1 MINLLLRFYDPD
13 EGQILIDGVDV
24 RKIRMEDLRKHVG
37 VVLQEPFLFPG
48 TIRDNIAYAKPGATQ
63 EEIIAAAKAANAHD
77 FILRFPDGYDTQVGE
92 RGQRLSGGERQRISI
107 ARAIL
112 HDPRILILDE
122 ATSQVDTET
131 ERQIQE
137 AIARLV
143 QNRTTVAIAHRLST
157 LRNAQRLVV
166 LEQGQMVEI
175 GTHDELMAKEGV
187 YHRLVTLQSEINK
200 IRAV

>member
-1 MINLLLRFYDPD
+1 
-13 EGQILIDGVDV
+13 
-24 RKIRMEDLRKHVG
+24 
-37 VVLQEPFLFPG
+37 
-48 TIRDNIAYAKPGATQ
+48 
-63 EEIIAAAKAANAHD
+63 
-77 FILRFPDGYDTQVGE
+77 
-92 RGQRLSGGERQRISI
+92 
-107 ARAIL
+107 
-112 HDPRILILDE
+112 
-122 ATSQVDTET
+122 VDTET